1 MRVGDR
7 AVDSLA
13 VSVSLACEAASVP
26 VAWQL
31 YLPREWADDPA
42 RCGKT
47 GIPEALQFATKPA
60 IALKQIEHPMS
71 RGAPRHHVVANAGY
85 GVDTPFRE
93 RLSELDLHCPVHA
106 ADLLQ
111 HVKLGEVSG
120 DEDVAHV
127 CVLLPWTRQISARQ
141 PDSASSPGRPAHRL
155 A

>member
-1 MRVGDR
+1 M
-7 AVDSLA
+7 A

-71 RGAPRHHVVANAGY
+71 RAYSAGIVAPNKPVTSDRASKFVV
-85 GVDTPFRE
+85 
-93 RLSELDLHCPVHA
+93 L
-106 ADLLQ
+106 
-111 HVKLGEVSG
+111 
-120 DEDVAHV
+120 
-127 CVLLPWTRQISARQ
+127 
-141 PDSASSPGRPAHRL
+141 
-155 A
+155 